1 VNPNQ
6 IAARKALEQAQQA
19 LQRGEKRLARQYAGQ
34 AARLAPEIEEVW
46 LMMAAL
52 ASPHAS
58 VAYLERA
65 LQINPHS
72 ARAQKGLAWAAER
85 WRKEALTSGQ
95 KAVPVAVQRA
105 VVVPDVPPK
114 AQLRAK
120 TAGRP
125 RSITMA
131 ALLMVLCLISTGL
144 LWMGATPALAFLNEN
159 FFTGRQIGSAPAQV
173 GPVVSPAVQLTPDLV
188 ADVSETPLPT
198 LTFTPTPS
206 PTVTFTPT
214 VTYTPTSTSAPTL
227 PPTETETLIP
237 TDVPTEIASPTPLS
251 TDTPEPIPT
260 RYVPTPLPGVSGA
273 SGGVHWIDVDL
284 THQMVYAYEGKTIVN
299 SFLVST
305 GTAQHRTITGSFHIY
320 EKHLTAN
327 MWGPGYFLPDVP
339 YTMYFQKGYAL
350 HGTYWHSNFGT
361 PMSHGCVNLYTPDA
375 EWLYYWATMGT
386 LVKVHY

>member
-6 IAARKALEQAQQA
+6 IAARKALEQARQA

-34 AARLAPEIEEVW
+34 AAQIAPEIEEVW
-46 LMMAAL
+46 LMLAAL

-85 WRKEALTSGQ
+85 WRKEALTSEQ
-95 KAVPVAVQRA
+95 KAVQRA
-105 VVVPDVPPK
+105 VVVPDAHPK
-114 AQLRAK
+114 APTHAK

-125 RSITMA
+125 RSIHIV
-131 ALLMVLCLISTGL
+131 LLLIVLCLVSTGL
-144 LWMGATPALAFLNEN
+144 LWVGATPVLAFLNNN
-159 FFTGRQIGSAPAQV
+159 FFAGRQISSAPAQFEQMV
-173 GPVVSPAVQLTPDLV
+173 QPAVSLTPSLV
-188 ADVSETPLPT
+188 ANVTGTPFPT
-198 LTFTPTPS
+198 LTFTPTSS
-206 PTVTFTPT
+206 PTATFTPT
-214 VTYTPTSTSAPTL
+214 VTLTPTATSTATL
-227 PPTETETLIP
+227 PPTETATLVP
-237 TDVPTEIASPTPLS
+237 TDVPTEIASPTPLP

-375 EWLYYWATMGT
+375 EWLYYWATVGT